1 MLAGIDG
8 RRMVTSFY
16 EGVIFKLMFAYLT
29 GFEKASIDERID
41 LMLKLFV
48 GNKVDVDQ
56 QHKLGVAVVLSN
68 VPQFVDRQESLQ

>member
-48 GNKVDVDQ
+48 GNKVDVD
-56 QHKLGVAVVLSN
+56 
-68 VPQFVDRQESLQ
+68 